1 MGERDRRRIGN
12 KHNRG
17 YKNTVFTDVSE
28 RSCHVRTSVSKFSQP
43 PTSSSCDVPLF
54 PARVFGTRTDMSAPA
69 NAFEA
74 PPKVELTKDQAKGTS
89 K

>member
-1 MGERDRRRIGN
+1 VG
-12 KHNRG
+12 
-17 YKNTVFTDVSE
+17 TVQKTRFSPSSQNGLVTCARLFRTFS
-28 RSCHVRTSVSKFSQP
+28 HV

-54 PARVFGTRTDMSAPA
+54 PARVFGTCTDMSAPA

>member
-1 MGERDRRRIGN
+1 M
-12 KHNRG
+12 
-17 YKNTVFTDVSE
+17 VFTFVSE
-28 RSCHVRTSVSKFSQP
+28 RSCHVRTTSLSKFYEP

>member
-1 MGERDRRRIGN
+1 MHRLRFVQERQAV
-12 KHNRG
+12 
-17 YKNTVFTDVSE
+17 KN
-28 RSCHVRTSVSKFSQP
+28 VRTMVSPVSRW
-43 PTSSSCDVPLF
+43 PTSAAVPLF

-74 PPKVELTKDQAKGTS
+74 PPKVELTKDQAKGTL

>member
-1 MGERDRRRIGN
+1 M
-12 KHNRG
+12 
-17 YKNTVFTDVSE
+17 VSP
-28 RSCHVRTSVSKFSQP
+28 VSRW
-43 PTSSSCDVPLF
+43 PTSAAVPLF

-74 PPKVELTKDQAKGTS
+74 PPKVELTKDQAKGTL

>member
-1 MGERDRRRIGN
+1 MHCRLRFVSCEKHFLYAALDDR
-12 KHNRG
+12 
-17 YKNTVFTDVSE
+17 YA
-28 RSCHVRTSVSKFSQP
+28 
-43 PTSSSCDVPLF
+43 PLF
-54 PARVFGTRTDMSAPA
+54 TARVCGTRTDMSAPA

>member
-1 MGERDRRRIGN
+1 M
-12 KHNRG
+12 
-17 YKNTVFTDVSE
+17 T
-28 RSCHVRTSVSKFSQP
+28 
-43 PTSSSCDVPLF
+43 LF